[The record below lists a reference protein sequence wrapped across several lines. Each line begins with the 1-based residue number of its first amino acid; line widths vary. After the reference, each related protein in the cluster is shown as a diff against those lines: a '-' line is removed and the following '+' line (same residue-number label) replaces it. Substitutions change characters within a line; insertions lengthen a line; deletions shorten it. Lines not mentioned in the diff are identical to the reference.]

1 MGSKQAPSQLDGKG
15 HNYNL
20 ASVTWLT
27 LLGVRNHSPSDDDYY
42 GNNQGKDT
50 CHDQS
55 NVPF

>member
-1 MGSKQAPSQLDGKG
+1 MGSKQAPSQLDGEA
-15 HNYNL
+15 NYNL

-27 LLGVRNHSPSDDDYY
+27 LPGERKHSPSDDDYY

-50 CHDQS
+50 CHNQS